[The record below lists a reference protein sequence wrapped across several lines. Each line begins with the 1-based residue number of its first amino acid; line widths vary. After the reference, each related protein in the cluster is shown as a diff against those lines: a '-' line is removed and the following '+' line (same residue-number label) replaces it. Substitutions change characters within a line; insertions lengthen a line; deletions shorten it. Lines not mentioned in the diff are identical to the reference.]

1 MAPVPE
7 PCKKKM
13 VRLQEEEEEEEEEE
27 GQLQKQVRLQERV
40 NRSEEGQTA
49 RRESEISM
57 LQPASKS
64 DHKKHVSIRGTES
77 NSKKKIRL
85 QERHPER
92 SSKRSDWRN
101 KKIHTARR
109 RLGCCFAT
117 VLTHVGSSVVK
128 GAALL

>member
-1 MAPVPE
+1 MKFQ
-7 PCKKKM
+7 CF
-13 VRLQEEEEEEEEEE
+13 
-27 GQLQKQVRLQERV
+27 
-40 NRSEEGQTA
+40 S
-49 RRESEISM
+49 
-57 LQPASKS
+57 QPASLITRNMS
-64 DHKKHVSIRGTES
+64 DVRGTES